1 MSRILITGSAEGLGL
16 ESARQLLA
24 AGHEVVLHAR
34 SASRAQDARAAAP
47 GAADVLVGDL
57 GSLAETKALAEQ
69 ATGFDA
75 VVHNAGLGYREG
87 SRVLTGDG
95 IERVFQV
102 NVLAPY
108 VLTALAPAPRLV
120 YLSSGLH
127 RSGDPSVADVSWE
140 ARPWNALQAYS
151 DSKLFDAMLAA
162 AVARLSPDVQA
173 NAVEPGWVATKMG
186 GAGAPDDLTL
196 GGATQAWLATTDDE
210 VRSGAYFFHRQERG
224 THPAVTD
231 TAAQDALLA
240 RCAELSGERLRGVAG
255 SPARPD

>member
-1 MSRILITGSAEGLGL
+1 MSRILITGAAEGLGL
-16 ESARQLLA
+16 ESARQLIA

-34 SASRAQDARAAAP
+34 SAARAADARAAAP
-47 GAADVLVGDL
+47 GAADVLTGDL
-57 GSLAETKALAEQ
+57 ASLAETQALAAE
-69 ATGFDA
+69 ATRFDA
-75 VVHNAGLGYREG
+75 VVHNAGLGYRER
-87 SRVLTGDG
+87 SRVLTADG

-127 RSGDPSVADVSWE
+127 RSGDPAVDDVSWE
-140 ARPWNALQAYS
+140 RRGWNALQAYS

-162 AVARLSPDVQA
+162 AVARLRPELRA

-196 GGATQAWLATTDDE
+196 GGATQAWLATTEDE
-210 VRSGAYFFHRQERG
+210 VPSGAYFFRQQQHD
-224 THPAVTD
+224 THPAVAD
-231 TAAQDALLA
+231 VAAQDALLSA
-240 RCAELSGERLRGVAG
+240 CAKLSGV
-255 SPARPD
+255 SF